1 MATMLTIWQHES
13 LLMIH
18 LRRQFMKITLANIR
32 GISPIKH
39 PRDLRQSGSYRHMSY
54 PLHFLWA
61 EARGSYTPAGTED
74 P

>member
-1 MATMLTIWQHES
+1 
-13 LLMIH
+13 
-18 LRRQFMKITLANIR
+18 MKITLANIR

-61 EARGSYTPAGTED
+61 EARGSSTPAGTED